1 MTHFNKN
8 YKNRCFT
15 LIELLV
21 VVAIIGV
28 LAAVGVVA
36 FNGFINTS
44 KVNATMQS
52 HNNVVKFIRTN
63 LMKCNISGELI
74 LKHNPS
80 TNTPNLCV
88 YVSNPNPSALI
99 SAFWNHLT
107 VGEYCNTYGAM
118 HSSGQTCQEGV
129 AQGGSIGGGPLGE
142 VQMLTVGSTIV
153 VDTHFKQDEY
163 LNDVI
168 RIE

>member
-1 MTHFNKN
+1 
-8 YKNRCFT
+8 
-15 LIELLV
+15 
-21 VVAIIGV
+21 
-28 LAAVGVVA
+28 
-36 FNGFINTS
+36 
-44 KVNATMQS
+44 MQS

-107 VGEYCNTYGAM
+107 VE
-118 HSSGQTCQEGV
+118 
-129 AQGGSIGGGPLGE
+129 SIAILMEPCTLQAKHAKKE
-142 VQMLTVGSTIV
+142 
-153 VDTHFKQDEY
+153 
-163 LNDVI
+163 
-168 RIE
+168 